1 MSEVLDKILSH
12 KEKTLDEVAKSLKM
26 DPRDILEVIAGR
38 ERVLAEPVPSPLA
51 AGPKRAVKAPTDE
64 RTDDQLASY
73 FLNRL
78 QKESLS
84 ITALN
89 NKYKVNDEERVE
101 RILENLVR
109 EGKLTKRES
118 RNKRGRFVYE
128 VLKASGKKK

>member
-1 MSEVLDKILSH
+1 MSKILNEILSH
-12 KEKTLDEVAKSLKM
+12 KDKPLDEVAKLVKM
-26 DPRDILEVIAGR
+26 EPRDILDIVVGR
-38 ERVLAEPVPSPLA
+38 ERALPTPTPAKVEPE
-51 AGPKRAVKAPTDE
+51 KVKKATAPEDD
-64 RTDDQLASY
+64 RSDDQLAGY

-89 NKYKVNDEERVE
+89 NKYKVKDKERVE
-101 RILENLVR
+101 RILENLFR

-128 VLKASGKKK
+128 NPKK